1 MKVLLVQP
9 AESPG
14 SVGFRKLARPEPLAL
29 EILAAAL
36 LDEHEVRILDLR
48 VDPDLKG
55 ALCDFQPDVVGVTGY
70 TVDVPSM
77 LRVCRQVKEESPQI
91 TTVVG
96 GYHATLC
103 PQDFNC
109 VWVDVIVAGEGEE
122 TMSELVRALERGEDL
137 HAIPGLVLRDDGEQ
151 VTTGTRPLLTALDSS
166 PLPARELTAAYR
178 DQYHF
183 QFWPSHA
190 AMETARGCPYRCKFC
205 SVWVFHRKRCRF
217 KSPERVLAELRT
229 MTGDIV
235 CFVDDN
241 FFQRLPNA
249 ERIADMIRSEGLK
262 FKYWIQAR
270 SDSIVRRPDLVEK
283 WASIG
288 LSTVLVG
295 FEKYREDELD
305 DLDKRCSVRTNEEA
319 ARILRANGV
328 DIWGA
333 FIVDPQWER
342 PDFDALIEY
351 VRRLKISFPQFTVLT
366 PLPGTDFFREKFQE
380 LTTGNY
386 EMFDFLHSVLP
397 TRLPIQEFYENMAR
411 LYDSTAM
418 SFSDLKERIR
428 TGRIQ
433 VASLRRVKDL
443 LSEVTNPESYM
454 RGLRGLQER
463 VDGQWLNGSMGQLAL
478 RGEEGTR

>member
-9 AESPG
+9 GESQG

-36 LDEHEVRILDLR
+36 LDEHEVRIADLR
-48 VDPDLKG
+48 VDPDLKR
-55 ALCDFQPDVVGVTGY
+55 ALRDFQPDVVGVTGY
-70 TVDVPSM
+70 TVDVPDM
-77 LRVCRQVKEESPQI
+77 LWICQQVKEESPQI

-109 VWVDVIVAGEGEE
+109 AWVDVIVAGEGEE
-122 TMSELVRALERGEDL
+122 TLPELVRALERGEDL
-137 HAIPGLVLRDDGEQ
+137 RAVPGLILRDDGGQ
-151 VTTGTRPLLTALDSS
+151 VATGPRPLLTDLDTS

-217 KSPERVLAELRT
+217 KSPERVLEELRT
-229 MTGDIV
+229 LTGDII

-241 FFQRLPNA
+241 FFQRLPRA

-305 DLDKRCSVRTNEEA
+305 DLNKRSSVHTNEEA

-333 FIVDPQWER
+333 FIVDPQWGR

-380 LTTGNY
+380 LTTRNY
-386 EMFDFLHSVLP
+386 ELFDFLHSVLP

-411 LYDSTAM
+411 LYASTTM
-418 SFSDLKERIR
+418 SLSDLKERIR

-443 LSEVTNPESYM
+443 LAEVTNPESYM
-454 RGLRGLQER
+454 RGLRDLHEKASEQLR
-463 VDGQWLNGSMGQLAL
+463 KGSMGQLAL
-478 RGEEGTR
+478 LGEKGAH